1 LKSSRNLAWSQLK
14 LGLIVLASLFL
25 LAVGILR
32 LGGNAGFLA
41 RSYTLYLHLE
51 NTFGLKIGST
61 VRLAGIQVGNVEDIS
76 FSPDPANPEVIIRMD
91 ISRKYEDRIREDSTV
106 SIRSLGL
113 LGDKYVDISVG
124 TPKSKIM
131 HDGDSFRNM
140 PTPEFSN
147 VLNKASSGIDGL
159 NSVIDQLRVVVADV
173 NQGRGTVGL
182 MLKDPKLYHD
192 LDKAVKDIDSVAE
205 KLQNPDGSF
214 GRLIN
219 EPELYENLLEV
230 SDKAKQVADKLN
242 TGSLAMLSEDP
253 QFYKNLMDIS
263 DNLNLV
269 SESAKQLV
277 TNLETGSIAKISE
290 DDKLYSDIKGIS
302 GKLDKVM
309 EKLDNSQGS
318 AGKLIN
324 DPELYDNMNTF
335 FKDADA
341 LVVDIRENP
350 DKYVNISLF

>member
-1 LKSSRNLAWSQLK
+1 VKSSRNLAWSQLK
-14 LGLIVLASLFL
+14 LGLILIASLFL

-32 LGGNAGFLA
+32 LGSNSGLFA

-76 FSPDPANPEVIIRMD
+76 FSTDPANPKVVIRMD
-91 ISRKYEDRIREDSTV
+91 ISRKYEDRIRDDSTV

-124 TPKSKIM
+124 SPKASVMK
-131 HDGDSFRNM
+131 DGDSFKNM

-147 VLNKASSGIDGL
+147 VLNKASTGIESL
-159 NSVIDQLRVVVADV
+159 NTVIDQLRVVMADV
-173 NQGRGTVGL
+173 SQGQGTLGL

-192 LDKAVKDIDSVAE
+192 MDRAIKNIDRVAA
-205 KLQNPDGSF
+205 KLQNPKSSF
-214 GRLIN
+214 GKLVN
-219 EPELYENLLEV
+219 EPELYDNLLEV
-230 SDKAKQVADKLN
+230 SDKARQVADKLN
-242 TGSLAMLSEDP
+242 KGSLAMLSEDP
-253 QFYKNLMDIS
+253 QFYKNLRDIS

-277 TNLETGSIAKISE
+277 TNLETGSLAKLSR

-302 GKLDKVM
+302 GKLDKM
-309 EKLDNSQGS
+309 MDKIDSSQGS

-341 LVVDIRENP
+341 LVVDIKSNP

>member
-1 LKSSRNLAWSQLK
+1 LKSSRNIAWSQLK

-25 LAVGILR
+25 LAAGILR
-32 LGGNAGFLA
+32 LGGNEGFFA
-41 RSYTLYLHLE
+41 RTYTLYLHLE

-76 FSPDPANPEVIIRMD
+76 FSTDPANPEVIIRMD

-113 LGDKYVDISVG
+113 LGDKYVDIAVG
-124 TPKSKIM
+124 SPKSRIM
-131 HDGDSFRNM
+131 QDGESFKNM
-140 PTPEFSN
+140 PAPEFSN
-147 VLNKASSGIDGL
+147 VLSRASTGIESL
-159 NSVIDQLRVVVADV
+159 NSVIDQLKVVVEDV

-192 LDKAVKDIDSVAE
+192 LDKAIKDIDRIAE

-214 GRLIN
+214 GKLIN
-219 EPELYENLLEV
+219 EPELYDNLLEV
-230 SDKAKQVADKLN
+230 ADKARQVADKLN

-253 QFYKNLMDIS
+253 QFYKNLRDIS
-263 DNLNLV
+263 DNLSLV
-269 SESAKQLV
+269 SESAKELV
-277 TNLETGSIAKISE
+277 TNLETGSIAKISGDE
-290 DDKLYSDIKGIS
+290 KLYSDIKGIS

-341 LVVDIRENP
+341 LVVDIKENP